1 MNHVRFFIAE
11 AWEYLVRGRAT
22 SLASMVALAAVLFL
36 FGLVLLV
43 THNVRALTNEIQ
55 SRKGL
60 TVFFTEGTT
69 EGRVRELAGVFE
81 GFGEVAGAEFVD
93 REQALIELEKD
104 LGGFPIGN
112 TLGDN
117 PLPHSLIIQLTA
129 EAAGRA
135 GSLRQLAHELLAY
148 DDVEDVVYGDEW
160 VDTLDRNLRMVRM
173 ATLSVGSFAAL
184 AVGVVL
190 LTTLR
195 LLFVGRRDTLR
206 ILKVVGA
213 SDEFL
218 RTPFLFLGGIQC
230 LIAACAALVLL
241 HAARLFFDTFF
252 PGVRQLPGAW
262 QVGFLAIST
271 ALGVIA
277 SYLAIEPS
285 LRRLEKVDDEVVR

>member
-1 MNHVRFFIAE
+1 MNHLRFFLSE

-22 SLASMVALAAVLFL
+22 SLAALVALVAVLFL

-43 THNVRALTNEIQ
+43 THNVRALTEEIQ
-55 SRKGL
+55 TRKGL
-60 TVFFTEGTT
+60 TVFFTEGTS
-69 EGRVRELAGVFE
+69 EARARELASVFE

-93 REQALIELEKD
+93 REQALADLEKD
-104 LGGFPIGN
+104 LGDFPIGT

-117 PLPHSLIIQLTA
+117 PLPHSLILQLSP
-129 EAAGRA
+129 EAAGRSGA
-135 GSLRQLAHELLAY
+135 LRELAHELLAY

-160 VDTLDRNLRMVRM
+160 VDALDRNLHLVRV
-173 ATLSVGSFAAL
+173 ATMSVGSFAAL

-218 RTPFLFLGGIQC
+218 RTPFLFLGGLQC
-230 LIAACAALVLL
+230 LMAAVVALLLL
-241 HAARLFFDTFF
+241 HATRFFFDAFF
-252 PGVRQLPGAW
+252 PGVQQLPGGW
-262 QVGFLAIST
+262 QLGFLLICT
-271 ALGVIA
+271 GLGALA
-277 SYLAIEPS
+277 SYVAIEPS
-285 LRRLEKVDDEVVR
+285 LRRLEKLDDEVVR

>member
-1 MNHVRFFIAE
+1 MNHLRFFIAE

-22 SLASMVALAAVLFL
+22 SIASMVALAAVLFL

-43 THNVRALTNEIQ
+43 THNVRALTGEIQ

-60 TVFFTEGTT
+60 TVFFTEGTS
-69 EGRVRELAGVFE
+69 ESRVRELAAVFE
-81 GFGEVAGAEFVD
+81 GFGEVAGAEFID
-93 REQALIELEKD
+93 REQALAELEQD

-117 PLPHSLIIQLTA
+117 PLPHSLIIQLTP

-135 GSLRQLAHELLAY
+135 GSLRKLAHELLAY

-160 VDTLDRNLRMVRM
+160 VETLDRNLRMVRM
-173 ATLSVGSFAAL
+173 ATVSVGSFAAL

-230 LIAACAALVLL
+230 LIAACVALVLL
-241 HAARLFFDTFF
+241 NAARLFFEAFF
-252 PGVRQLPGAW
+252 PGVRQLPGGW
-262 QVGFLAIST
+262 QIGFLFLST
-271 ALGVIA
+271 ALGVVA